1 MRSLPDTSTHKRLW
15 ELNPGHS
22 DVESQCPIHYVTCS
36 HSPKYTLEVLFVF
49 IISGH
54 HKHYTMARIVFGVLL
69 VLQCSTLVLS
79 CKSAIPLETYSPE
92 ETFAAA
98 QIIIYGKYVRDYTG
112 APEGEAPPHSSKH
125 VIVENYCTIRSG
137 NVAVPSNLTLNGN
150 IMWHSCFHSKL
161 EPGTSYLFA
170 LTRDES
176 DPHGFFRVFEPNVAS
191 VGTFE
196 PSAENFESAA
206 KYCDAGVK
214 TYGWDTGMCPSTCD
228 DDGYYG
234 ASSGPHVLVPSFL
247 LLAIVSIL
255 QF

>member
-1 MRSLPDTSTHKRLW
+1 
-15 ELNPGHS
+15 
-22 DVESQCPIHYVTCS
+22 
-36 HSPKYTLEVLFVF
+36 
-49 IISGH
+49 
-54 HKHYTMARIVFGVLL
+54 MAEIVFGVLL
-69 VLQCSTLVLS
+69 VLQCATLVLS
-79 CKSAIPLETYSPE
+79 CSPVKPVERYSPK

-112 APEGEAPPHSSKH
+112 APEGESPPHSSKH

-137 NVAVPSNLTLNGN
+137 NIAVPSNLTLNGN
-150 IMWHSCFHSKL
+150 IMWHSCFHSEL
-161 EPGTSYLFA
+161 VPGTSYLFA

-196 PSAENFESAA
+196 PSAENFESAE

-228 DDGYYG
+228 D
-234 ASSGPHVLVPSFL
+234 ASSAPHVLMPSFL
-247 LLAIVSIL
+247 VLTIAFML